1 MVVLVDDVK
10 LADGGGLHLP
20 VAVTS
25 AIVALVAIGLAY
37 LGWVLPSPG
46 GSLVVPTSVVLGI
59 GCAAGIACW
68 IITGRW
74 ATTAAVLGVTV
85 LAAVWTF
92 SFSLPARIAWDSN
105 ATSQAQTAL
114 QHLASS
120 PRNPYGVPLRPCS
133 TMGTGSVGPIDAPY
147 RECAV
152 STPEGHFV
160 IFTAA
165 ELTGR
170 GLGYTD
176 IGAATFPDECS
187 RHLTGEW
194 WMFTRESSGTGGC
207 PIGYQFHGG
216 G

>member
-1 MVVLVDDVK
+1 MVVLIDDVN
-10 LADGGGLHLP
+10 LADGGRLHLL
-20 VAVTS
+20 VAFAP
-25 AIVALVAIGLAY
+25 AIVTLVAIGLGY

-46 GSLVVPTSVVLGI
+46 GSLVAPTLVVFGI
-59 GCAAGIACW
+59 GCVAGIVCW
-68 IITGRW
+68 IIIGSW
-74 ATTAAVLGVTV
+74 ATTIAVFGITV
-85 LAAVWTF
+85 VASVWTF
-92 SFSLPARIAWDSN
+92 SFSLPASVAWDSN
-105 ATSQAQTAL
+105 ATSQAQSAL

-120 PRNPYGVPLRPCS
+120 PRNRYEVPLRPCS
-133 TMGTGSVGPIDAPY
+133 TIVTGSVGPIAAPY
-147 RECAV
+147 QECAV

-160 IFTAA
+160 IFTSA
-165 ELTGR
+165 ELPDR

-194 WMFTRESSGTGGC
+194 WMFTRDSSGTGGC